1 MSNAL
6 LLSPAYGW
14 FIGLLVV
21 MIVVTGL
28 FALIL
33 FIALRPVKKD
43 VAIEDVSYAKA
54 LLGRREAEL
63 TMEIMNNKG
72 NVEVM
77 DSLMA
82 KLREVAAAEKLIDEL
97 ADGGDTPSASSAP
110 KAAAKPQPAP
120 KAAGAAKTPN
130 AAAAQ
135 NAPRPAV
142 RRPAAP
148 VNPSKAAQAPE
159 SAKDAENK

>member
-1 MSNAL
+1 MVNAL

-33 FIALRPVKKD
+33 YIALRPINKD
-43 VAIEDVSYAKA
+43 VSVDDVSYAKA

-63 TMEIMNNKG
+63 TVEIMNNKG

-77 DSLMA
+77 DGLMA
-82 KLREVAAAEKLIDEL
+82 QLREVAVAEKLIDEL
-97 ADGGDTPSASSAP
+97 ASGEEVSNTSPAKPVKPQAAPSKPARPANTQKAP
-110 KAAAKPQPAP
+110 AGPAKPQGAPAETVQ
-120 KAAGAAKTPN
+120 TP
-130 AAAAQ
+130 
-135 NAPRPAV
+135 
-142 RRPAAP
+142 
-148 VNPSKAAQAPE
+148 
-159 SAKDAENK
+159 AENSDLKEG

>member
-97 ADGGDTPSASSAP
+97 ADGGDTPLTASAP
-110 KAAAKPQPAP
+110 KAAAKTQPAP
-120 KAAGAAKTPN
+120 KAAGAAKTP
-130 AAAAQ
+130 

-148 VNPSKAAQAPE
+148 VNPPKTAQAPE